1 MIHIA
6 GILQIN
12 SGERMY
18 LKVNLANIVSI
29 SLMGG
34 LGYALL
40 IGISSL
46 RTKFGG
52 SGVLGTGK

>member
-1 MIHIA
+1 VIHIA
-6 GILQIN
+6 GILQIF

-46 RTKFGG
+46 RTK
-52 SGVLGTGK
+52 LGY

>member
-1 MIHIA
+1 
-6 GILQIN
+6 
-12 SGERMY
+12 MY
-18 LKVNLANIVSI
+18 LKVNLPNIISI

-46 RTKFGG
+46 R
-52 SGVLGTGK
+52 SRYGK

>member
-1 MIHIA
+1 VIHIPAKVALRKA
-6 GILQIN
+6 GRL
-12 SGERMY
+12 MY

-40 IGISSL
+40 IGISAL
-46 RTKFGG
+46 RTKFGA
-52 SGVLGTGK
+52 